1 MKAYNYDSSTIKVE
15 MNNCLI
21 IIKQGPI
28 DTKGKSVTSIQIIPD
43 SNAGE
48 PINIRLGDSTNTKV
62 ITSKKKSNESKNS
75 NI

>member
-21 IIKQGPI
+21 IVKQGPI
-28 DTKGKSVTSIQIIPD
+28 DTRGKSVTSIQIIPD
-43 SNAGE
+43 SNVGE